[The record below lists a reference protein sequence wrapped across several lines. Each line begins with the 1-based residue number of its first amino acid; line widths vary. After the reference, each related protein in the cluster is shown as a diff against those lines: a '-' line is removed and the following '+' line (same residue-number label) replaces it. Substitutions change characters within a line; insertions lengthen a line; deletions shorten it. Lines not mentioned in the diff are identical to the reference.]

1 VGTPVDPTPEVVQ
14 RALRDATNAPGY
26 PATIGSPALQD
37 ACVHWLARSLEVQ
50 VDKTAILPVIGSK
63 EFIAHL
69 PTLLGL
75 TADNTVAIP
84 EVAYPTYAVGA
95 AVAGCRVVGPTDV
108 ADLTWLNSPS
118 NPTGE
123 VLPIETMQAG
133 VERARK
139 SGGVVV
145 SDECYIELG
154 WGARPVSIL
163 HPAVTGGQHA
173 RVLALHSLSKRSN
186 MAGYRFGFLTG
197 DVDVIAQLR
206 ETRKHLGAMV
216 PAPIQAAAIAAFDDD
231 QHVAEQRERY
241 RERREV
247 LLSALEDAGFS
258 HTGGD
263 AGLYLWVTRDEPCW
277 DSVRWFAERGVVV
290 APGDFYGP
298 AGASHVR
305 VALTASDHDVA
316 SAAQRITAPAA

>member
-1 VGTPVDPTPEVVQ
+1 VG
-14 RALRDATNAPGY
+14 
-26 PATIGSPALQD
+26 
-37 ACVHWLARSLEVQ
+37 WLARSLDVH
-50 VDKTAILPVIGSK
+50 VDPAAILPVIGSK
-63 EFIAHL
+63 EFIANL

-75 TADNTVAIP
+75 SPDNAIAIP

-95 AVAGCRVVGPTDV
+95 AVAGCRVVGPTDP
-108 ADLTWLNSPS
+108 ADLIWLNSPS

-123 VLPIETMQAG
+123 VSTVEDMQAG
-133 VERARK
+133 VERARE
-139 SGGVVV
+139 SGGLVV

-154 WGARPVSIL
+154 WGERPLSIL
-163 HPAVTGGQHA
+163 HPAVTGGRHEH
-173 RVLALHSLSKRSN
+173 VLALHSLSKRSN

-197 DVDVIAQLR
+197 DADAIGRLR

-216 PAPIQAAAIAAFDDD
+216 PAPIQAAAIAALNDD
-231 QHVAEQRERY
+231 QHVIEQRDRY
-241 RERREV
+241 ARRRGILLDAV
-247 LLSALEDAGFS
+247 LDAGFV

-263 AGLYLWVTRDEPCW
+263 AGLYLWVTRGEPCW

-290 APGDFYGP
+290 APGDFYGS

-316 SAAQRITAPAA
+316 VAAQRITAPAA

>member
-1 VGTPVDPTPEVVQ
+1 M
-14 RALRDATNAPGY
+14 
-26 PATIGSPALQD
+26 
-37 ACVHWLARSLEVQ
+37 
-50 VDKTAILPVIGSK
+50 
-63 EFIAHL
+63 
-69 PTLLGL
+69 
-75 TADNTVAIP
+75 TV
-84 EVAYPTYAVGA
+84 
-95 AVAGCRVVGPTDV
+95 
-108 ADLTWLNSPS
+108 
-118 NPTGE
+118 
-123 VLPIETMQAG
+123 ETMRAA

-139 SGGVVV
+139 SGGLIV

-154 WGARPVSIL
+154 WGERPKSIL

-173 RVLALHSLSKRSN
+173 GVLALHSLSKRSN

-206 ETRKHLGAMV
+206 QTRKHLGAMV

-241 RERREV
+241 HKRREI
-247 LLSALEDAGFS
+247 LLSAIEDAGFV

-277 DSVRWFAERGVVV
+277 DTVRWFAERGVVV

-298 AGASHVR
+298 AGAAHVR